1 MPADSKEEATPAR
14 PAFVDRRIELF
25 EQFRAEHE
33 QVQAALPRKEI
44 KVKFGESETTATA
57 FETNVYQAAKAAKVD
72 KKVINRALCAI
83 VRDPS
88 GEPLGVVN
96 GQWDLER
103 PLEQDC
109 SVELCDFESEAR
121 CPPQP
126 RPAPLPRPAAASR
139 STLTRRRPA
148 RHQPP

>member
-1 MPADSKEEATPAR
+1 MPADAKPEEAAPAR

-44 KVKFGESETTATA
+44 KVKFGESETAATA

-121 CPPQP
+121 CPPQQP
-126 RPAPLPRPAAASR
+126 RPAPLPPPSAAAS
-139 STLTRRRPA
+139 PA
-148 RHQPP
+148 PSHPAC